1 MGGIGLGAA
10 SSHLRLE
17 GLLVELALS
26 RLRLLHHLVHEA
38 SPAAA
43 QLAVGVVPERV
54 EGAPGVGDRG
64 TVSAARRCPIA
75 ADAVARRPGLPGAK
89 PSMAST
95 PEIMPTS

>member
-1 MGGIGLGAA
+1 MGLGAA

-43 QLAVGVVPERV
+43 QLAVGVVTE
-54 EGAPGVGDRG
+54 DQ
-64 TVSAARRCPIA
+64 
-75 ADAVARRPGLPGAK
+75 
-89 PSMAST
+89 
-95 PEIMPTS
+95 